1 MARKVVMETVVALPV
16 KVFFDEKTGKYTTK
30 CGEVELKLPT
40 GTQIRLTF
48 PDAS

>member
-30 CGEVELKLPT
+30 CGEVELSSRPARRY
-40 GTQIRLTF
+40 G
-48 PDAS
+48 